1 MKTREKIT
9 LAVLCLLLLFVG
21 QMQGQEQGGGPSLP
35 QQEFAPGSPWLDESR
50 RKATHLGKLEEEA
63 KTYASKYQKLAY
75 ILRNLDIRK
84 DPLEFRSQWTKQF
97 LSQERPGYRKTDP
110 FNYPTTLPEELLP
123 KKGREAETRQA
134 KLAEVAQRTKIGV
147 LTWFTFQGIM
157 VLNKQK
163 YLMVIPT
170 GTRPGFSSMS
180 LKEGDVVPLGVVEV
194 IRPGRLFPTPTPVN
208 GVLQVVVIQER
219 YVVMKV
225 GVYYPSEPT
234 YIVWETITCYPI
246 TGVSNI
252 YCY

>member
-1 MKTREKIT
+1 MKRREKI
-9 LAVLCLLLLFVG
+9 AVGVMCLLLLFVG
-21 QMQGQEQGGGPSLP
+21 QMQGQEQGGPSLP
-35 QQEFAPGSPWLDESR
+35 GQEFAPGSPWLDEST
-50 RKATHLGKLEEEA
+50 RKATRLGALQEEA

-75 ILRNLDIRK
+75 VVRNMDIRK
-84 DPLEFRSQWTKQF
+84 DPMEFRSQWTKQF

-123 KKGREAETRQA
+123 RRGREPESRQA
-134 KLAEVAQRTKIGV
+134 KLAEVARKTKIGV
-147 LTWFTFQGIM
+147 LDWFTFQGIM

-163 YLMVIPT
+163 YLVVIPT
-170 GTRPGFSSMS
+170 GTRPGFSSMT

-194 IRPGRLFPTPTPVN
+194 IPPGRLFPTRTVVN

-225 GVYYPSEPT
+225 GVYYPAEPT
-234 YIVWETITCYPI
+234 YIVWEMITCYPL